1 MRKNG
6 GLGQYS
12 NYSVAATVST
22 YIMPGTLTKPVEP
35 ADKTEWW
42 NGGMRNARDL
52 LVN

>member
-35 ADKTEWW
+35 ADGQ
-42 NGGMRNARDL
+42 NGGMAECGMRGIC
-52 LVN
+52 